1 MKMRIAAL
9 LLCLPLLLCSCSKA
23 PETEEEI
30 REEAAEIASRDFVSG
45 ASIEYGGLS
54 LRAQITKDSQ
64 GETTVTMES
73 PETVKGL
80 TLTAKDGEV
89 ALHYKGLSTSIDP
102 DSFVGKTL
110 VQAAIKALNEAG
122 NPQGIT
128 VTRTDGGVQLISSTE
143 GMNFTL
149 ALDQETGHFLELS
162 VPDEKLNIK
171 FENFQFADPKTE
183 PAEGEE

>member
-1 MKMRIAAL
+1 MKRKTRLAAL
-9 LLCLPLLLCSCSKA
+9 LLCLPLLFCGCGEKA
-23 PETEEEI
+23 PETEEEVKQ
-30 REEAAEIASRDFVSG
+30 EAAEIASRDFVSG

-54 LRAQITKDSQ
+54 LRAQIAKDAQ
-64 GETTVTMES
+64 GETTVSLES
-73 PETVKGL
+73 PETLKGL
-80 TLTAKDGEV
+80 TLTSKDGEV

-110 VQAAIKALNEAG
+110 VQAAIKALNQAG
-122 NPQGIT
+122 NPQGIS

-143 GMNFTL
+143 GMEFTL

-171 FENFQFADPKTE
+171 FENFQFADPK
-183 PAEGEE
+183 EEAQE